1 MIKITIQDERHE
13 FPEVDFSDLEVF
25 AACRNIQTISE
36 EYIQAYPDGSDP
48 DAVLEFLQ
56 DYGHQLVEQIDS
68 ALGEDACLEMFGNR
82 MNIEKL
88 RTVAE
93 QLVDGVE
100 QAWGNTAPAKPPVPA
115 YPKHGQ
121 KTGKHKNAYQKP
133 QQKPQNDLIQKAKNM
148 SREEK
153 AALLAALLE

>member
-1 MIKITIQDERHE
+1 MSSVFWGIGADMI
-13 FPEVDFSDLEVF
+13 F
-25 AACRNIQTISE
+25 AAL
-36 EYIQAYPDGSDP
+36 AG
-48 DAVLEFLQ
+48 
-56 DYGHQLVEQIDS
+56 
-68 ALGEDACLEMFGNR
+68 FGF
-82 MNIEKL
+82 
-88 RTVAE
+88 AS
-93 QLVDGVE
+93 G
-100 QAWGNTAPAKPPVPA
+100 AKPPVPA